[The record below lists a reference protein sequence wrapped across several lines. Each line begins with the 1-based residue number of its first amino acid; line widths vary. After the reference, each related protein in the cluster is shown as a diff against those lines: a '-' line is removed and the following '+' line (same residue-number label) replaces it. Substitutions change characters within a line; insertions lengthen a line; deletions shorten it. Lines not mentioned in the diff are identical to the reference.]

1 MIQAFPDEFHLQTLA
16 SLLELTTMLLPQ
28 VDVLSIYVNLVERLS
43 LFAANSE
50 GNVEQLLESKN
61 VFALI
66 K

>member
-1 MIQAFPDEFHLQTLA
+1 
-16 SLLELTTMLLPQ
+16 MLLPQ